1 MKLDRNEIF
10 IWKVFFTAP
19 PQTEAFAFYG
29 MMFGVANTGGY
40 PKWNSPA
47 KNLLCCTEE
56 PFS

>member
-1 MKLDRNEIF
+1 MKYLFERSSSP
-10 IWKVFFTAP
+10 P

-29 MMFGVANTGGY
+29 RMFGVANTGGY